1 MAGARAQRERD
12 SKKTLKG
19 QHHAWRPRA
28 QRIGELTSACV
39 RGLEGAR
46 VSQLSHPSRHK
57 ICMGGWVGHGW
68 HPRADRVGELTF
80 ACVGGFEGRPNLEP

>member
-1 MAGARAQRERD
+1 MGGLPMAGARAQRERD

-28 QRIGELTSACV
+28 QRIDELTSACV

-46 VSQLSHPSRHK
+46 VSPRTQAGTKSA
-57 ICMGGWVGHGW
+57 WVGGLAMAGTHA
-68 HPRADRVGELTF
+68 RTESV
-80 ACVGGFEGRPNLEP
+80 N